1 MASERCSYC
10 ITYAVVFRVDIE
22 EAGLFDAVA
31 GGILGKAGD
40 VDNAKTRCVVGLVGE
55 TVKSL

>member
-1 MASERCSYC
+1 MFSYC
-10 ITYAVVFRVDIE
+10 GTYAVVFRVYIE

-31 GGILGKAGD
+31 GGVLREAGD
-40 VDNAKTRCVVGLVGE
+40 VDDAETRCVVGLVGE